1 MRLRSFIMRTALAA
15 TAVALLLPSVALAQ
29 PPQQTFTGHQVFEGA
44 FFGVGPLA
52 DARPALRSLAVHVTG
67 NRAGAPALRALEN
80 AVQRVDPSY
89 FREIGSQMT
98 SGDPGAVQAAV
109 TRTVGDLE
117 RSMNAAS
124 RSQHARNLAFAN
136 PVTYPETVTVLT
148 LLLYQAIE
156 YISLTESIV
165 IVFAAPPGQSHYRS
179 EQIIAVLT
187 TELANVAISS

>member
-1 MRLRSFIMRTALAA
+1 MA
-15 TAVALLLPSVALAQ
+15 TRRATPAVAFCRGCAGRAK

-52 DARPALRSLAVHVTG
+52 DARPALRSIAVHVTG

-124 RSQHARNLAFAN
+124 RSHHARNLAFAQ
-136 PVTYPETVTVLT
+136 PVTYLETVTVLT
-148 LLLYQAIE
+148 LLLFQAIE
-156 YISLTESIV
+156 YVSLTESIV